1 MLEISFLNE
10 LNPVSA
16 RKPSTEAPSSLKCDI
31 KGPSLQE
38 REVELTLLERVL
50 NAATTL
56 LLGGANLMYANSL
69 TLGY

>member
-1 MLEISFLNE
+1 VSPCKLLLHSHFL
-10 LNPVSA
+10 LLK
-16 RKPSTEAPSSLKCDI
+16 KPSTEAPSSLKCDI